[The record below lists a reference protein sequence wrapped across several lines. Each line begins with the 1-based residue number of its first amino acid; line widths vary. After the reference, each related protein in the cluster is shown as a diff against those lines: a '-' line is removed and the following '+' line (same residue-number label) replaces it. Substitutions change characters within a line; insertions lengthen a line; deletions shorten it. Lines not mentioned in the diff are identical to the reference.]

1 MEIKAIMAT
10 KDPNVLRARIDQ
22 IDRELGSL
30 YGERKLVDHCFQQLL
45 ARNAQKPTAVPA
57 PRPLHDR
64 PPRTGFEDLNPANN
78 RENANV

>member
-1 MEIKAIMAT
+1 MEIKAIMAET
-10 KDPNVLRARIDQ
+10 NPNVLRSRIDQ

-57 PRPLHDR
+57 PRSDDPT
-64 PPRTGFEDLNPANN
+64 PRTGFEDSNPLNN
-78 RENANV
+78 RGNVNA